1 MDFLKDIEVGYSLVV
16 GIVNGISKEKK
27 QPYEIYNLVTKVS
40 DKDNNCKVEQ
50 VFNFDL
56 DSKQCAKFPIKLGDK
71 VMFLYVG
78 NGNYK
83 KIIDVL
89 HQSVK

>member
-1 MDFLKDIEVGYSLVV
+1 MDFIKNLEVGYSLVV
-16 GIVNGISKEKK
+16 GIVKGESKEKK
-27 QPYEIYNLVTKVS
+27 NPYEIYNLVTRIKS
-40 DKDNNCKVEQ
+40 DDNNCKVEQ

-56 DSKQCAKFPIKLGDK
+56 KDGAAKFPIKLGDK

-89 HQSVK
+89 HQDSSK